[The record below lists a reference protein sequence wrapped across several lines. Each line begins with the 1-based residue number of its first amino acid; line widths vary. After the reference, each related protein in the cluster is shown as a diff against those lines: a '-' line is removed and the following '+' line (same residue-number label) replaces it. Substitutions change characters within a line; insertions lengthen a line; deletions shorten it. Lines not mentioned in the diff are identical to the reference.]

1 MIAPRVTTLAA
12 LLAAILCAALAAAP
26 PAGAA
31 VTLRY
36 APADTTVMLGAS
48 AHLSIRLDEPLEVR
62 TVEVWVRFD
71 PALLTSLGGV
81 KGQLYG
87 NAPCYIWEGFELT
100 APDTWHGYAVAI
112 GSTCWVTGP
121 GELFRWDFRGDARG
135 LAAITTV
142 EARLFD
148 PRAILIADV
157 TLPPTTVRV
166 WDPAATPAPDPP
178 RTPAA
183 PSLGLHPN
191 PFNPRTLVSAAVSTA
206 GPARVEAFDLRGRS
220 AGVVWEGWAE
230 PGMGP
235 VPWLAVGSDG
245 RPLPAGLYILRL
257 EDASGRAALARAIL
271 AK

>member
-1 MIAPRVTTLAA
+1 MNASRATAVAA
-12 LLAAILCAALAAAP
+12 LLAAILCVAPASVP

-31 VTLRY
+31 VTLRFT
-36 APADTTVMLGAS
+36 PADTTVMLGAS
-48 AHLSIRLDEPLEVR
+48 AHLSVWLDEPLEVR
-62 TVEVWVRFD
+62 TVEVWVGFD
-71 PALLTSLGGV
+71 PALLTSLGGS
-81 KGQLYG
+81 KGQLYAG
-87 NAPCYIWEGFELT
+87 APCYIWEGFELT

-121 GELFRWDFRGDARG
+121 GELYRWNFRGDAGG

-166 WDPAATPAPDPP
+166 WDPAVTAAPDPT
-178 RTPAA
+178 RTPGA
-183 PSLGLHPN
+183 PALGVWPN
-191 PFNPRTLVSAAVSTA
+191 PFNPRTLVSPAVSA
-206 GPARVEAFDLRGRS
+206 PGPARVEAFDLRGRS
-220 AGVVWEGWAE
+220 AGLVWEGWAE

-235 VPWLAVGSDG
+235 VPWLAIGPDG
-245 RPLPAGLYILRL
+245 RRLAAGLYILCLR
-257 EDASGRAALARAIL
+257 DVSGRTALARAIL